1 MAQLEEQKLELEAQ
15 MNSGELPHDA
25 LLTKSEE
32 YAQLK
37 DRLDEMELRWL
48 ELSEKI

>member
-1 MAQLEEQKLELEAQ
+1 MEEQKMESELQ
-15 MNSGELPHDA
+15 MNSGELPHDE
-25 LLTKSEE
+25 LMTKSEE
-32 YAQLK
+32 YAMLK